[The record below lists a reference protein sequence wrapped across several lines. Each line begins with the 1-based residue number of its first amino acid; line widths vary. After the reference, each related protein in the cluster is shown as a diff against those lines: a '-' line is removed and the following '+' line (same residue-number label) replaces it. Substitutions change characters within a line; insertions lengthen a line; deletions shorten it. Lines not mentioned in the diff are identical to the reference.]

1 MNGKFNQVKCMVCY
15 FVQGKDVILRLKD
28 VDTLEK
34 HVRKH
39 ESCP

>member
-1 MNGKFNQVKCMVCY
+1 
-15 FVQGKDVILRLKD
+15 VQGKDVILRLKD

-39 ESCP
+39 ESCPWHATFGQERRGMIHQ